1 MATISRKG
9 AGSDT
14 GNRAHFA
21 PTVHSV
27 PEFVFE
33 PNGIVEEGE
42 MGDFWG
48 SEGGDAQTGPT
59 FSRRFRINREDGLF
73 AFATASY
80 YATTEYREL
89 DDKGEE
95 TGNQSYD
102 EDDFDSFTTFY
113 DVQCQTEFLVCS
125 DPDDLGGTE
134 INSDYI
140 YENSEPYT
148 MSTHE
153 EAVEASRRA
162 CLRESVG
169 NYELWDGEIR

>member
-14 GNRAHFA
+14 GNKAHFA
-21 PTVHSV
+21 AAVQSA

-33 PNGIVEEGE
+33 PNKIAEEGE
-42 MGDFWG
+42 MGESWG

-59 FSRRFRINREDGLF
+59 FSRRFRINRGDGLF

-89 DDKGEE
+89 DDRGEE
-95 TGNQSYD
+95 TGKQSYE
-102 EDDFDSFTTFY
+102 EDDFESFTTFY

-125 DPDDLGGTE
+125 NPDDLGGTE
-134 INSDYI
+134 INSDYT
-140 YENSEPYT
+140 YEDIEVYAPS
-148 MSTHE
+148 SHE
-153 EAVEASRRA
+153 DAVEASRRA